1 MIFKYRSMRYYFL
14 FVLILTLFFQG
25 CDLRQREEALNQKEA
40 LLNQREQ
47 ELLLK
52 EKTLQLKDEDLVKR
66 EQRIDSTRL
75 QDSIAVY
82 NAALPGTWDVRMVGS
97 ETSCPGSAVG
107 DTKNETWEIIYQ
119 ENNVIAR
126 AMVNNELVRT
136 YSGFFTGNT
145 LELVDTRED
154 VPGQPPT
161 RIVVRLR
168 LANENVLEGTREIER
183 IGECKIIY
191 QIVMNKKVAQP

>member
-1 MIFKYRSMRYYFL
+1 MRYHFL
-14 FVLILTLFFQG
+14 LVLLLTTFLPS
-25 CDLRQREEALNQKEA
+25 CDLREREEALNQKEA
-40 LLNQREQ
+40 SLNEREQ

-52 EKTLQLKDEDLVKR
+52 EKTLQLKEEDLVKR
-66 EQRIDSTRL
+66 EQKIDSTRA

-82 NAALPGTWDVRMVGS
+82 NAALPGTWDVKMVGS
-97 ETSCPGSAVG
+97 ETNCPGSAVG
-107 DTKNETWEIIYQ
+107 DTKNETREITYQ

-145 LELVDTRED
+145 LELVDTREN

-161 RIVVRLR
+161 QIVVRLR
-168 LANENVLEGTREIER
+168 LAKENVLEGTREIER
-183 IGECKIIY
+183 IGECKIVY
-191 QIVMNKKVAQP
+191 QTVMNKKVAQP

>member
-1 MIFKYRSMRYYFL
+1 MRYHFFL
-14 FVLILTLFFQG
+14 VLILILILTSFLQG

-52 EKTLQLKDEDLVKR
+52 EKTLQLKEEDLVKR

-75 QDSIAVY
+75 QDSVAVY
-82 NAALPGTWDVRMVGS
+82 NAALPGTWDVKMVGS
-97 ETSCPGSAVG
+97 ETTCPGSAVG
-107 DTKNETWEIIYQ
+107 DTKNEIWEITYQ
-119 ENNVIAR
+119 ENNVIAK
-126 AMVNNELVRT
+126 AMVNDELVRT

-145 LELVDTRED
+145 LELVDTREN

-168 LANENVLEGTREIER
+168 LAKENVLEGTREIER
-183 IGECKIIY
+183 IGECKIVY